1 MQKNNNELFTTMPV
15 GKAVAKLAIPT
26 VISQIVVILYSLADT
41 FFVGQI
47 GDPNQLA
54 ALSITFPIFTLLTA
68 VANLFGIGANSV
80 IARSLGKNDQD
91 TAKKASAFGFWVSFG
106 VTAILAIILGLFMKP
121 ILTFFKADELTF
133 SFSARYLLWVFVIG
147 GLPTV
152 AGLILGH
159 LVRAVGKTKE
169 AGIGLSLGGIMN
181 IILDPI
187 FIFEKGGYTV
197 QRRPDHAFWLWHG
210 CVRCRSGHHAF
221 QHHFYGV
228 FLCHSGQNPQAHRSE
243 HQSQALLSGTQGGL

>member
-1 MQKNNNELFTTMPV
+1 M
-15 GKAVAKLAIPT
+15 
-26 VISQIVVILYSLADT
+26 
-41 FFVGQI
+41 
-47 GDPNQLA
+47 
-54 ALSITFPIFTLLTA
+54 
-68 VANLFGIGANSV
+68 
-80 IARSLGKNDQD
+80 
-91 TAKKASAFGFWVSFG
+91 
-106 VTAILAIILGLFMKP
+106 TAILAIILGLFMKP

-187 FIFEKGGYTV
+187 FIFEKGDTLFKGALTMPFGFGMDV
-197 QRRPDHAFWLWHG
+197 SGAAVPPCFPTPFLWCISLSFWPK
-210 CVRCRSGHHAF
+210 SASTPF
-221 QHHFYGV
+221 
-228 FLCHSGQNPQAHRSE
+228 
-243 HQSQALLSGTQGGL
+243 